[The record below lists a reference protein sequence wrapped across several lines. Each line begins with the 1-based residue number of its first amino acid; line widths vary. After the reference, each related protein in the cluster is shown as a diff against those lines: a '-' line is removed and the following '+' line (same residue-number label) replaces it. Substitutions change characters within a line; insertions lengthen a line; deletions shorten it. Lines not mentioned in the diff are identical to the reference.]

1 MNIKKEFVT
10 RWTRIVVEVKEGI
23 DRRFFPFFFSREN
36 HGDNFIM
43 VPLNIAFSEIE
54 EFNQNQKTKVTIEV
68 IE

>member
-1 MNIKKEFVT
+1 MSLKKEFIT
-10 RWTRIVVEVKEGI
+10 RWTRTVVEVKEGI
-23 DRRFFPFFFSREN
+23 DRRLFPFFKREH